1 MLLWLAAN
9 TVDKGGSSHLDSN
22 SITTDEI
29 EETAVER
36 TAANQKNEKNLLV
49 TPQNLPSEPTAMQR
63 WAFLPEGQAGIDY
76 IQCSFPVDI
85 SQCDYSSDI
94 WTGNS
99 SGNDRKAGT
108 TYDVYRGEIQL
119 GHAKIQ
125 IKLNVESET
134 ATLSFNPSRLS
145 TPKSMYLLHPD
156 ELLGHVEAVIE
167 ASSGAVFPLFDKIH
181 PLTGTV
187 ERSPQWASQ
196 VRISRIDLSRNFYLD
211 DPVNVKKLLNL
222 SKPKNGKT
230 LVEYRAMKLGWTL
243 ENVTKK
249 EGKDIFYD
257 KHAEMLKTIGP
268 DPEGPLDG
276 TYRYETQLRGDR
288 IKKFGLNRLDYVTA
302 VRVWEAL
309 ESRWSSCRWAVKVP
323 EVINILDALNG
334 ESTAKKES
342 LCGYLTLA
350 ELGGTSDMN
359 SHHVR
364 RRDQQARDLG
374 LTPGK
379 PVSEQGKPARVLT
392 IHAGK
397 LTKI

>member
-1 MLLWLAAN
+1 MPAL
-9 TVDKGGSSHLDSN
+9 
-22 SITTDEI
+22 I
-29 EETAVER
+29 EEIAVKRVAEE
-36 TAANQKNEKNLLV
+36 QKNEKNLLV
-49 TPQNLPSEPTAMQR
+49 TPQNFHDAVAVMQQ
-63 WAFLPEGQAGIDY
+63 WAFVPEGQAGIDY

-99 SGNDRKAGT
+99 SGNDLKGGT
-108 TYDVYRGEIQL
+108 TYDVQKGEIHL
-119 GHAKIQ
+119 GHANIQ

-145 TPKSMYLLHPD
+145 TPKSTFLLHPD

-167 ASSGAVFPLFDKIH
+167 AASGAVFPLFDKIN

-187 ERSPQWASQ
+187 ERSPHWASH
-196 VRISRIDLSRNFYLD
+196 VRISRIDLSRNFYVD

-230 LVEYRAMKLGWTL
+230 LIEYRALKLGWTL

-257 KHAEMLKTIGP
+257 KHAAMLKTIGS
-268 DPEGPLDG
+268 DPEGPQEG
-276 TYRYETQLRGDR
+276 AYRYETQLRGDR

-302 VRVWEAL
+302 ERVWEAL
-309 ESRWSSCRWAVKVP
+309 ESRWNACRWAVQVP
-323 EVINILDALNG
+323 EVISILDALDG

-342 LCGYLTLA
+342 LCGYLALA
-350 ELGGTSDMN
+350 ELGGTQGMKSN
-359 SHHVR
+359 HLR

-379 PVSEQGKPARVLT
+379 PVSEQGKPTRVLN
-392 IHAGK
+392 IYAGK
-397 LTKI
+397 ITQM